1 MSSVSCSS
9 NSFKT
14 SADCAKLDFSQLK
27 VPCCKVKSFVIP
39 KTYTF
44 VPFMTSVLEQEVHT
58 RWEHKGRPIPSS
70 EIVSS
75 SQADHGKEGLISDEL

>member
-1 MSSVSCSS
+1 
-9 NSFKT
+9 
-14 SADCAKLDFSQLK
+14 
-27 VPCCKVKSFVIP
+27 
-39 KTYTF
+39 
-44 VPFMTSVLEQEVHT
+44 MTSVLEQEVHT